1 MKCLYAFDCF
11 HHLWILCH
19 DMSEKAKDY
28 ANHYYDFNTN
38 KMRKFYR
45 KTEIAATKGDPI
57 KTC

>member
-1 MKCLYAFDCF
+1 MLLTAF

-28 ANHYYDFNTN
+28 ANHYSDFNTN